1 MRLSSSLVLCR
12 CRDVFAA
19 PAISFFR
26 VLAYYFK
33 VLELVYENQTGD
45 MLWSEDFFR
54 EVIDSA
60 CTHLNLD
67 NKTVELGFYLV
78 TPERSRELN
87 KQHRQKDKPTDV
99 LSFPLNERGLE
110 KYGIL
115 PLGDI
120 FICLKIAQQQAD
132 EVNVPLN
139 QELARLVVHGLL
151 HLIGY
156 DHPDDEVSGPRL
168 KRRGEKMID
177 LQEEILQTIFK
188 HLNI

>member
-1 MRLSSSLVLCR
+1 ML
-12 CRDVFAA
+12 D
-19 PAISFFR
+19 
-26 VLAYYFK
+26 
-33 VLELVYENQTGD
+33 LVYENQTGET
-45 MLWSEDFFR
+45 LWSDDFFR
-54 EVIDSA
+54 EVVSYA
-60 CTHLNLD
+60 CTHLDLD
-67 NKTVELGFYLV
+67 NRTVEIGLYLV
-78 TPERSRELN
+78 IPERSRELN

-99 LSFPLNERGLE
+99 LSFPLDERGLE
-110 KYGIL
+110 KYDIL

-132 EVNVPLN
+132 EINVPLN

-156 DHPDDEVSGPRL
+156 DHELSPADE
-168 KRRGEKMID
+168 KKMID